1 MPDIAVSTDSVV
13 TMDKSTE
20 CDGHMDVTMT
30 SPQNHVTSPRN
41 RVTSPRNRMPTPRKL
56 SLYPE
61 EDSNKLSDEDNNR
74 SEDNDS
80 IATTPSTISNCTRY
94 NNMTYF
100 TSAKGFLSG
109 TSFRLKATLVV
120 TQNLQNI

>member
-1 MPDIAVSTDSVV
+1 MLGNNPNFQILTFLSNLRSMPDIAVSTDSVV

-20 CDGHMDVTMT
+20 CDGHMDITMT

-41 RVTSPRNRMPTPRKL
+41 CVTSPRNRVTSPRNHMTTPRKL

-80 IATTPSTISNCTRY
+80 IATTPSTISNCTR
-94 NNMTYF
+94 
-100 TSAKGFLSG
+100 
-109 TSFRLKATLVV
+109 
-120 TQNLQNI
+120 